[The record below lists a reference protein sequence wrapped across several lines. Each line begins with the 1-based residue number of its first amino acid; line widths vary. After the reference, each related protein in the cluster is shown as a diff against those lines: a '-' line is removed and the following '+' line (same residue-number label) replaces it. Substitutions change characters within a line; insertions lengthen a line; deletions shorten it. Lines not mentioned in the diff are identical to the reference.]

1 MIGKAHKLQTSLYF
15 KKLKIEIRVFCK
27 KKNQTKNPNSTLKSN
42 QGKKQQTLKKEL
54 KTKKLI
60 NQVII

>member
-27 KKNQTKNPNSTLKSN
+27 KNQTKNPNSTLKSN
-42 QGKKQQTLKKEL
+42 QGKKQQTLKKRTKNK
-54 KTKKLI
+54 KT
-60 NQVII
+60 N

>member
-27 KKNQTKNPNSTLKSN
+27 KKSNKKSKLYSKIKPR
-42 QGKKQQTLKKEL
+42 KKAANIKKKEL